1 MLLGTAALR
10 RLANVETNW
19 PRLVQAGLLDSL
31 ASSGLNEE
39 KEILLETAA
48 AICAISPSEPHRV
61 EIAYKCIKAIV
72 KLCSHYDLEVARQAV
87 GALANLAEDVDTHEY
102 IARAEGGKCLVA
114 LEGHDSLDIQREAT
128 RGIANLL
135 SSFRHQATII
145 DHGIPGLVHLSESVD
160 DECCYHAAL
169 SFRKLTP
176 NLKSHPPLV
185 YSGAFKALFRLME
198 LPNLNTQR
206 QASSAVRDLCA
217 NPENKLKCAD
227 DGGIEALIA
236 CTAAGGAAASAGFGW
251 FYDIYQR

>member
-1 MLLGTAALR
+1 M
-10 RLANVETNW
+10 
-19 PRLVQAGLLDSL
+19 
-31 ASSGLNEE
+31 
-39 KEILLETAA
+39 
-48 AICAISPSEPHRV
+48 
-61 EIAYKCIKAIV
+61 
-72 KLCSHYDLEVARQAV
+72 
-87 GALANLAEDVDTHEY
+87 
-102 IARAEGGKCLVA
+102 VA

-169 SFRKLTP
+169 CFRKLTP

-227 DGGIEALIA
+227 DGGIEALIKLVRQPEEQLQA
-236 CTAAGGAAASAGFGW
+236 LALAGLRHLSTLDSLKQPIVQARAVRPLCAQSPTHMRTST
-251 FYDIYQR
+251 YRSLVCLLT